1 MNQFQDYLKRN
12 GIYLS
17 LTLGGLY
24 VLPIILANF
33 YYVDD
38 LARSVAGYARW
49 SDNGRPLAE
58 YIIKGMSFGG
68 RVIDL
73 APLPLIL
80 SVLVVVLSGYYYC
93 FKAGIEGRLTV
104 AITSVSLLIS
114 PFYLQN
120 ISYRFDVFTMSL
132 SVAACVLSAAVLLNR
147 SGNVWLMLSGL
158 LIVASLSLYQSSA
171 NICIAM
177 IGLNALVS
185 YRTFLF
191 KSTVL
196 ESVRYAITILI
207 ALLFYK
213 FCIASVFVS
222 GVYSESHAE
231 SASSIESVIKAINA
245 YTWMFKETFIGNY
258 GIAMS
263 LLAIIPLIAIVYRA
277 SAKKDAKFIIISF
290 LSIISIVFSYI
301 GVLIALHDPVIYPRV
316 LVGFCGIVFS
326 GFVITSIFNKKMTP
340 FMLIP
345 VAASILLSYSY
356 GNALS
361 SQKEKEG
368 FIFSLM
374 AKDIASKPDIESIRF
389 NGTSS
394 ISPTGSNASEKS
406 GIIKIIIPSYIRSN
420 WMFGAFYLQRLGVK
434 VDFDPNVNIKKSIE
448 EGCSK
453 PFTKNMFY
461 TSLVI
466 DRTMLFDFDKCGE
479 K

>member
-1 MNQFQDYLKRN
+1 MNPFQDYLKRN

-17 LTLGGLY
+17 LALGGLY

-93 FKAGIEGRLTV
+93 FKAGIEGRVTV

-147 SGNVWLMLSGL
+147 SGYVWFLLSGL
-158 LIVASLSLYQSSA
+158 LILASLSLYQSSA

-185 YRTFLF
+185 YRTTLF

-196 ESVRYAITILI
+196 ESVLYAITIVA

-231 SASSIESVIKAINA
+231 SASSMESVIKAINA
-245 YTWMFKETFIGNY
+245 YAWMFKETFIGNY
-258 GIAMS
+258 GKAMS
-263 LLAIIPLIAIVYRA
+263 LLAIIPLIAIVYHVA
-277 SAKKDAKFIIISF
+277 AKKTLNS
-290 LSIISIVFSYI
+290 
-301 GVLIALHDPVIYPRV
+301 
-316 LVGFCGIVFS
+316 
-326 GFVITSIFNKKMTP
+326 
-340 FMLIP
+340 
-345 VAASILLSYSY
+345 LL
-356 GNALS
+356 
-361 SQKEKEG
+361 
-368 FIFSLM
+368 F
-374 AKDIASKPDIESIRF
+374 
-389 NGTSS
+389 
-394 ISPTGSNASEKS
+394 
-406 GIIKIIIPSYIRSN
+406 PSC
-420 WMFGAFYLQRLGVK
+420 Q
-434 VDFDPNVNIKKSIE
+434 
-448 EGCSK
+448 
-453 PFTKNMFY
+453 
-461 TSLVI
+461 
-466 DRTMLFDFDKCGE
+466 
-479 K
+479 

>member
-1 MNQFQDYLKRN
+1 MNPFQDYLKRN
-12 GIYLS
+12 GIYFS
-17 LTLGGLY
+17 LALGGLY
-24 VLPIILANF
+24 VIPIILANF

-93 FKAGIEGRLTV
+93 FKAGIEGKVTV

-147 SGNVWLMLSGL
+147 SGYVRLLLSGL
-158 LIVASLSLYQSSA
+158 LIVSSLSLYQSSA

-177 IGLNALVS
+177 IGINALVS
-185 YRTFLF
+185 YRTSRF

-196 ESVRYAITILI
+196 ESVRYAITIVV

-231 SASSIESVIKAINA
+231 SASSMESVIKAINA
-245 YTWMFKETFIGNY
+245 YAWMFKETFIGNY
-258 GIAMS
+258 GKAMS
-263 LLAIIPLIAIVYRA
+263 LLAIIPLVAIMYHVA
-277 SAKKDAKFIIISF
+277 VKKDARFLIVSV
-290 LSIISIVFSYI
+290 LSIGSIVFSYI

-316 LVGFCGIVFS
+316 LVGFCGIIFS
-326 GFVITSIFNKKMTP
+326 SFVITSYFFKKLTP
-340 FMLIP
+340 VLIVP

-361 SQKEKEG
+361 SQNEKEN
-368 FIFSLM
+368 FIFSLV
-374 AKDIASKPDIESIRF
+374 ARDIINNDGINKIRF
-389 NGTSS
+389 SGTASLS
-394 ISPTGSNASEKS
+394 QSASNASEKS
-406 GIIKIIIPSYIRSN
+406 GIIKMITPSYIRSD
-420 WMFGAFYLQRLGVK
+420 WMFGAFKLHRMGVRVEHDSNIDLQASLAK
-434 VDFDPNVNIKKSIE
+434 
-448 EGCSK
+448 GCLNPASR
-453 PFTKNMFY
+453 N
-461 TSLVI
+461 SLYSVVRVGDTLI
-466 DRTMLFDFDKCGE
+466 FDFNKCRR
-479 K
+479 

>member
-1 MNQFQDYLKRN
+1 MNPFQDYLKRN

-17 LTLGGLY
+17 MVLGGLY

-93 FKAGIEGRLTV
+93 FKAGIEGRVTV

-132 SVAACVLSAAVLLNR
+132 SVAACVTSAAVLLNR
-147 SGNVWLMLSGL
+147 SGYVRFLLSGL

-185 YRTFLF
+185 YRYTLF

-196 ESVRYAITILI
+196 ESVRYAITIVA
-207 ALLFYK
+207 ALLVYK
-213 FCIASVFVS
+213 FCIASIFVS

-231 SASSIESVIKAINA
+231 SASSIESVIRTINA
-245 YTWMFKETFIGNY
+245 YVWMFQETFTGNY
-258 GIAMS
+258 AKAMS
-263 LLAIIPLIAIVYRA
+263 LLMITPIIAIICRVVSGKEVGFLIVSAVSLFAIA
-277 SAKKDAKFIIISF
+277 
-290 LSIISIVFSYI
+290 FSYI
-301 GVLIALHDPVIYPRV
+301 GVLVALHDPVIYPRV

-326 GFVITSIFNKKMTP
+326 GYVVTSLFCKRMTP
-340 FMLIP
+340 LLVIP
-345 VAASILLSYSY
+345 LAASFLLSYSY
-356 GNALS
+356 GNSLS
-361 SQKEKEG
+361 AQNEKEG
-368 FIFSLM
+368 FIFELV
-374 AKDIASKPDIESIRF
+374 AKEVISHPGVEKIRF
-389 NGTSS
+389 NGSVD
-394 ISPTGSNASEKS
+394 IAPTASNAAEKS
-406 GIIKIIIPSYIRSN
+406 GIIKMITPSYVRSD
-420 WMFGAFYLQRLGVK
+420 WMFGAFQLHRMGVK
-434 VDFDPNVNIKKSIE
+434 VDHDSAIDIKSIIKAD
-448 EGCSK
+448 CINRISNNSL
-453 PFTKNMFY
+453 FSTIKNGN
-461 TSLVI
+461 TLI
-466 DRTMLFDFDKCGE
+466 FDFDKC

>member
-1 MNQFQDYLKRN
+1 MNPFQDYLKRN

-17 LTLGGLY
+17 LAFGGLY

-80 SVLVVVLSGYYYC
+80 SVLAVVLSGYYYC
-93 FKAGIEGRLTV
+93 FKAGIEGRVTV

-132 SVAACVLSAAVLLNR
+132 SVAACVLSAAVLLKR
-147 SGNVWLMLSGL
+147 SGHVWFLLSGL

-185 YRTFLF
+185 YRSTLF

-196 ESVRYAITILI
+196 ESVRYAITIVV

-231 SASSIESVIKAINA
+231 SASSMESVIKAINA
-245 YTWMFKETFIGNY
+245 YAWMFKETFIGNY
-258 GIAMS
+258 GKAMS
-263 LLAIIPLIAIVYRA
+263 LLAIIPLIAIA
-277 SAKKDAKFIIISF
+277 I
-290 LSIISIVFSYI
+290 LLIISIVFSYI

-326 GFVITSIFNKKMTP
+326 GFVVTSLFCKRMTTIL
-340 FMLIP
+340 LIP
-345 VAASILLSYSY
+345 LAASILLSYSY
-356 GNALS
+356 GDSLS
-361 SQKEKEG
+361 AQKEKEG
-368 FIFSLM
+368 FIFGLVANEVVSHHGVE
-374 AKDIASKPDIESIRF
+374 KIRF
-389 NGTSS
+389 NGTVD
-394 ISPTGSNASEKS
+394 IAPTASNAAEKS
-406 GIIKIIIPSYIRSN
+406 GIIKIITPSYIRSD
-420 WMFGAFYLQRLGVK
+420 WMFGAFQLHRMGVK
-434 VDFDPNVNIKKSIE
+434 VDHDSAIDIKSILKSD
-448 EGCSK
+448 C
-453 PFTKNMFY
+453 KNRISNN
-461 TSLVI
+461 SLFSTI
-466 DRTMLFDFDKCGE
+466 KNGNTLIFDFNNCK
-479 K
+479 

>member
-1 MNQFQDYLKRN
+1 MNPFQDYLKRN

-17 LTLGGLY
+17 LALGGLY

-93 FKAGIEGRLTV
+93 FKAGIEGRVIV

-132 SVAACVLSAAVLLNR
+132 SVSACVLSAAVLLKR
-147 SGNVWLMLSGL
+147 SGYVWFLLSGL

-185 YRTFLF
+185 YRTTLF

-196 ESVRYAITILI
+196 ESILYAITIVS

-231 SASSIESVIKAINA
+231 SASSLDSVTRTINA
-245 YTWMFKETFIGNY
+245 YMWMFKETFTGNY
-258 GIAMS
+258 AKAMS
-263 LLAIIPLIAIVYRA
+263 LLVIAPVIAIVRRVIAGKDIRFLIVSAA
-277 SAKKDAKFIIISF
+277 SIFAIA
-290 LSIISIVFSYI
+290 FSYI
-301 GVLIALHDPVIYPRV
+301 GVLVALHDPVIYPRV
-316 LVGFCGIVFS
+316 LVGFCGIIFC
-326 GFVITSIFNKKMTP
+326 GFVITSCLFKMITP
-340 FMLIP
+340 VLFVPLTACFLI
-345 VAASILLSYSY
+345 SYSY

-361 SQKEKEG
+361 SQNEKEN
-368 FIFSLM
+368 FIFSLV
-374 AKDIASKPDIESIRF
+374 AKDVTSNEGINKIRF
-389 NGTSS
+389 NGTSTLS
-394 ISPTGSNASEKS
+394 QSASNASEKS
-406 GIIKIIIPSYIRSN
+406 GIIKMITPSYIRSD
-420 WMFGAFYLQRLGVK
+420 WMFGAFKLHRMGVR
-434 VDFDPNVNIKKSIE
+434 VEHDSSIDLRE
-448 EGCSK
+448 SLAKGCLNPVSRNSIYSAIRVGD
-453 PFTKNMFY
+453 T
-461 TSLVI
+461 LI
-466 DRTMLFDFDKCGE
+466 FDFNKCSN
-479 K
+479 

>member
-1 MNQFQDYLKRN
+1 MNPFQDYLKRN

-17 LTLGGLY
+17 LALGGLY

-68 RVIDL
+68 RVIDR

-80 SVLVVVLSGYYYC
+80 SVLVVGLSGYYYC
-93 FKAGIEGRLTV
+93 FKAGIEGRVTV

-114 PFYLQN
+114 PFYLQT

-132 SVAACVLSAAVLLNR
+132 SVSACVLSAAVLLKR
-147 SGNVWLMLSGL
+147 SGYVWFLLSGL

-185 YRTFLF
+185 YRSTLF

-196 ESVRYAITILI
+196 ESVRYAITIVV

-231 SASSIESVIKAINA
+231 SASSMESVIKAINA
-245 YTWMFKETFIGNY
+245 YAWMFKETFIGNY
-258 GIAMS
+258 GKAMS
-263 LLAIIPLIAIVYRA
+263 LLAIIPLIAIVYHVA
-277 SAKKDAKFIIISF
+277 AKKDAKFLIVSI

-326 GFVITSIFNKKMTP
+326 GFVVTSLFCKRMTP
-340 FMLIP
+340 LLLIP
-345 VAASILLSYSY
+345 LVACLLLSYSY
-356 GNALS
+356 GNSLS
-361 SQKEKEG
+361 AQKEKEG
-368 FIFSLM
+368 FIFELVANEVVSHPGVE
-374 AKDIASKPDIESIRF
+374 KIRF
-389 NGTSS
+389 NGTVE
-394 ISPTGSNASEKS
+394 IAPTASNAAEKS
-406 GIIKIIIPSYIRSN
+406 GIIKIITPSYIRSD
-420 WMFGAFYLQRLGVK
+420 WMFGAFQLHRMGVK
-434 VDFDPNVNIKKSIE
+434 VEHDSTIDIKSILKSD
-448 EGCSK
+448 C
-453 PFTKNMFY
+453 KNRISNN
-461 TSLVI
+461 SLFSTI
-466 DRTMLFDFDKCGE
+466 KNGNTLIFDFNNCK
-479 K
+479 

>member
-1 MNQFQDYLKRN
+1 MNPFQDYLKRN
-12 GIYLS
+12 GIYFS
-17 LTLGGLY
+17 LALGGLY

-93 FKAGIEGRLTV
+93 FKASIEGRVTV

-132 SVAACVLSAAVLLNR
+132 SVAACVLSSAVLLNR
-147 SGNVWLMLSGL
+147 SGYARFILSGL

-177 IGLNALVS
+177 IGLNALIS
-185 YRTFLF
+185 YRNTQF
-191 KSTVL
+191 KSTFL
-196 ESVRYAITILI
+196 ESVCYASTIVV
-207 ALLFYK
+207 ALLIYK

-231 SASSIESVIKAINA
+231 SASSIESVIKTMKA
-245 YTWMFKETFIGNY
+245 YAWMFNETFIGNY
-258 GIAMS
+258 GKAMS
-263 LLAIIPLIAIVYRA
+263 LLAILPLSAIAYHA
-277 SAKKDAKFIIISF
+277 ATKKDAKFIIVSI
-290 LSIISIVFSYI
+290 LSIISIAFSYI

-326 GFVITSIFNKKMTP
+326 GFVATSLFCKKMTP
-340 FMLIP
+340 VLIIP
-345 VAASILLSYSY
+345 LVASILLSYSY
-356 GNALS
+356 GNSLS
-361 SQKEKEG
+361 AQKEKEG
-368 FIFSLM
+368 FVFELV
-374 AKDIASKPDIESIRF
+374 AKEVISNPGIEKIRF
-389 NGTSS
+389 NGTVD
-394 ISPTGSNASEKS
+394 ISPTASNAAEKS
-406 GIIKIIIPSYIRSN
+406 GIIKIITPSYIRSD
-420 WMFGAFYLQRLGVK
+420 WMFGAFQLHRMGVK
-434 VDFDPNVNIKKSIE
+434 VDHDSAVDIKSII
-448 EGCSK
+448 
-453 PFTKNMFY
+453 KNDCKNRIRY
-461 TSLVI
+461 NSLFSTI
-466 DRTMLFDFDKCGE
+466 KSGNTLIFDFNNCK
-479 K
+479 